1 MRKARILLTGFC
13 PFLGEQ
19 INPSQ
24 IILEKISHSEQFKS
38 SVDTLLLPVS
48 FQQAVP
54 LLIDKMQQHSYD
66 YVLMLG
72 QAGGRQK
79 VNLERVALNW
89 LESEHPDEDG
99 YKPHQGVIAKD
110 SEQALFTSAPLNQWK
125 EALSTQGH
133 SVVISLSA
141 GGYVCN
147 YLYFHA
153 LSWIKTQQLRT
164 LACFIHVPY
173 LPEQV
178 VEKKEMP
185 AMALDQQQEI
195 IEKILAQCI

>member
-1 MRKARILLTGFC
+1 MHKPRILLTGFC

-19 INPSQ
+19 VNPSQ
-24 IILEKISHSEQFKS
+24 LILEKINQSEQFKS
-38 SVDTLLLPVS
+38 SVETLLLPVS

-54 LLIDKMQQHSYD
+54 LLIEKMQQQQYD

-99 YKPHQGVIAKD
+99 YKPQQGVITQD
-110 SEQALFTSAPLNQWK
+110 SEQALFTQAPLNEWK
-125 EALSTQGH
+125 NFLDQQGH
-133 SVVISLSA
+133 SVVTSLSA

-147 YLYFHA
+147 YLYYHA
-153 LSWIKTQQLRT
+153 LRWIKAQGSSTQ
-164 LACFIHVPY
+164 ACFIHVPF

-178 VEKKEMP
+178 LEKKDMP
-185 AMALDQQQEI
+185 SMSLSQQQEI
-195 IEKILAQCI
+195 IEKILKQCK

>member
-13 PFLGEQ
+13 PFLGER

-24 IILEKISHSEQFKS
+24 LILEKINHSEQFKS

-54 LLIDKMQQHSYD
+54 LLIEKMQKQHYD

-99 YKPHQGVIAKD
+99 FKPEQGEISKG
-110 SEQALFTSAPLNQWK
+110 SEPALFTRAPLNQWK
-125 EALSTQGH
+125 DLLDKQGH
-133 SVVISLSA
+133 SVVVSLSA

-147 YLYFHA
+147 YLYFHV
-153 LSWIKTQQLRT
+153 LSWINAQRLSTQ
-164 LACFIHVPY
+164 ACFIHVPY

-178 VEKKEMP
+178 LEKKEIP
-185 AMALDQQQEI
+185 AMPIEQQQKI
-195 IEKILAQCI
+195 IEMILAQCK